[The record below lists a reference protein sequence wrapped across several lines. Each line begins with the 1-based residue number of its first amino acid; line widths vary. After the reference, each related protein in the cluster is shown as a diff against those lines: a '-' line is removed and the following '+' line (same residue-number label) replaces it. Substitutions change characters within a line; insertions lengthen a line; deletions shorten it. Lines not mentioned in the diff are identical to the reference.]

1 MKKITFNSPVVL
13 WFAIL
18 SFGALLL
25 NSFTSG
31 WANSFIFSIYRTS
44 MKDPMQYVR
53 LFTHVLGHASLAH
66 YSNNMVM
73 LLLVGP
79 LLEEKYGSKSVLS
92 VILVVALAT
101 GLVHILLPGN
111 AALLGASGVVFAF
124 ILMAS
129 VTGTKSKGVPLTMI
143 IVAVIYIGDA
153 IYSGITSTDNIS
165 QLTHIIGGCL
175 GAVYAM
181 ALRRN

>member
-1 MKKITFNSPVVL
+1 
-13 WFAIL
+13 
-18 SFGALLL
+18 
-25 NSFTSG
+25 
-31 WANSFIFSIYRTS
+31 

-53 LFTHVLGHASLAH
+53 F
-66 YSNNMVM
+66 
-73 LLLVGP
+73 
-79 LLEEKYGSKSVLS
+79 
-92 VILVVALAT
+92 
-101 GLVHILLPGN
+101 LLPGN

-181 ALRRN
+181 ALRKN